1 MPPKNLLISELRAAA
16 YEGVEG
22 ETLFHKPYLN
32 VLLSEEHEKTNAL
45 LDRLGAH
52 KDDRSWALMAALVCE
67 ANLDRM
73 LSAIYPRY
81 EKDFVP
87 SRTVFDLKIK
97 LLQAQCLIPFFITQA
112 ASLVKDVRNE
122 FAHKLDIDTLDDVS
136 ERTQGHLRSYYDE
149 RYRGTRIAHQR
160 RDLREVFAT
169 VVEHATVSLI
179 AYYINLQ
186 DYVSVTRRPAFAKD
200 LDAQAEHRTSVLI
213 RALMEHGRQMTEEPP
228 SETF

>member
-1 MPPKNLLISELRAAA
+1 MPPKNLLLSEQRAAA

-22 ETLFHKPYLN
+22 HTLFHKPYLN
-32 VLLSEEHEKTNAL
+32 VLLSEEHEKTKAL

-81 EKDFVP
+81 EEDFAQA
-87 SRTVFDLKIK
+87 RTAFDLKIK
-97 LLQAQCLIPFFITQA
+97 LLQAQSLIPLFITQA

-136 ERTQGHLRSYYDE
+136 EKAQGRLRAYYDE
-149 RYRGTRIAHQR
+149 RYRGTAIAHQR

-169 VVEHATVSLI
+169 VVEHATVSL
-179 AYYINLQ
+179 
-186 DYVSVTRRPAFAKD
+186 
-200 LDAQAEHRTSVLI
+200 DA
-213 RALMEHGRQMTEEPP
+213 PP
-228 SETF
+228 